1 MFRKFLAA
9 VLAIGT
15 LSLLGAG
22 SVGAQ
27 RQTGLVNINVSD
39 NTIQVPIAIAANIC
53 DVSVIALA
61 SDIRDDGETTCTALS
76 TSTAEATVTPGTGG
90 AASQDGLINVNLQN
104 NTIQVPIAAAAN
116 ICDVDV
122 VLLATEILFRDATGC
137 RARADADGIIYPPAT
152 P

>member
-1 MFRKFLAA
+1 MFRKFLAVA
-9 VLAIGT
+9 LAIGT

-22 SVGAQ
+22 SAGAQ

-53 DVSVIALA
+53 DVNVIVLA
-61 SDIRDDGETTCTALS
+61 SDIRDTGESECTAIS
-76 TSTAEATVTPGTGG
+76 TSTAVATVTPGTGG
-90 AASQDGLINVNLQN
+90 AASQDGLINVNLEN

-116 ICDVDV
+116 ICDVDLV
-122 VLLATEILFRDATGC
+122 ILATEVLFRDATGC
-137 RARADADGIIYPPAT
+137 RARADADGIIYPPGT